1 MIALLILAALIT
13 VVILVVALQPTTF
26 EIKRSTTISVTPEL
40 LFPHVNT
47 LRNWETWSPWAKLDP
62 NATITYEGT
71 DAGPGASYRWAGN
84 NRVGAR
90 RMTIK
95 ESKPNER
102 VLMDL
107 SFTAPMKA
115 NNVTEF
121 VFKPSTGQTQVTWSM
136 RGHNAFMAK
145 AFGLFVNVDKMVGKD
160 FEKGLAQL
168 KSQAEAGG
176 K

>member
-1 MIALLILAALIT
+1 MIALLILAVLIT
-13 VVILVVALQPTTF
+13 VAILVIAFQPTAF
-26 EIKRSTTISVTPEL
+26 EITRSATISVTPDL

-47 LRNWETWSPWAKLDP
+47 LRNWEAWSPWAKLDP
-62 NATITYEGT
+62 NAAIVYEGP

-84 NRVGAR
+84 NRVGAG
-90 RMTIK
+90 RMTIT
-95 ESKPNER
+95 EITPNER

-121 VFKPSTGQTQVTWSM
+121 VFKAAGGHTQVTWSM
-136 RGHNAFMAK
+136 GGRNSFMAK

-160 FEKGLAQL
+160 FEKGLAQN
-168 KSQAEAGG
+168 S
-176 K
+176 